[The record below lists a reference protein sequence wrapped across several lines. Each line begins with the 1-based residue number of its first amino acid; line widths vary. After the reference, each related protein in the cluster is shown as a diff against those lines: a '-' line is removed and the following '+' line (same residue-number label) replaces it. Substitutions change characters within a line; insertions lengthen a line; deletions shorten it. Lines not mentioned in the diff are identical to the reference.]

1 MGTVDGI
8 TYGEEIWRSDPDAA
22 FAEADRRVA
31 MVREDPDRK
40 RLVLS
45 DLYALTRLP
54 PDLAT
59 CSGLEAVLIGDA
71 TGPDDE
77 DYSHPDTRM
86 LDDWS
91 PLLDLTGLKE
101 LGVSWS
107 NFSQWDWLA
116 GQSALQNLNCAGT
129 RITSLEGLA
138 GLPALKH
145 LSCAFTQIASL
156 EGLAGLPALQHLDC
170 AHTQID
176 SLEGLADLPALQE
189 LRIDET
195 ELSDLTPVLELG
207 RPIRLMAHRAQIR
220 GLPGEVLSGG
230 Y

>member
-8 TYGEEIWRSDPDAA
+8 TYGERIWHSDPDAA

-40 RLVLS
+40 RLFLS
-45 DLYALTRLP
+45 DLYALRRLP

-59 CSGLEAVLIGDA
+59 CSRLEAILIGDA

-77 DYSHPDTRM
+77 DYSHPGTRM

-101 LGVSWS
+101 LDVSWS

-116 GQSALQNLNCAGT
+116 GLPALQHLDCGST
-129 RITSLEGLA
+129 RITSLEV
-138 GLPALKH
+138 
-145 LSCAFTQIASL
+145 
-156 EGLAGLPALQHLDC
+156 LAGLPALQHLDC
-170 AHTQID
+170 ARTQIASLAGLAGLPALQQRHCGGTEID
-176 SLEGLADLPALQE
+176 SLEGLAGLPALQN
-189 LRIDET
+189 LNC
-195 ELSDLTPVLELG
+195 V
-207 RPIRLMAHRAQIR
+207 
-220 GLPGEVLSGG
+220 
-230 Y
+230 